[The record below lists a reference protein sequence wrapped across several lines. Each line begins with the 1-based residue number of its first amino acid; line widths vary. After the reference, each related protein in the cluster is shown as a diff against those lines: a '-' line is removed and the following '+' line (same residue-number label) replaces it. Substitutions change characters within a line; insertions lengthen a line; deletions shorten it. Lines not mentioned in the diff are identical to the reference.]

1 MRLNRLIF
9 QLLALVIIPMSSFA
23 QGDSGSA
30 LVFERNV
37 WDFGVINEVDG
48 PVSYTFKFN
57 NNGDIPLVLE
67 RVMVSCGC
75 TTPEY
80 TREPIMPGEEGQI
93 KITFDPADRPG
104 TFIKDIYISSGGG
117 KNRDKI
123 TVRGEVK
130 GRPRSI
136 EEDYPYQLSDGLR
149 LTKFDTNFGYI
160 DHSKP
165 FSMVVGY
172 ANTSDKPVKFDF
184 SVSPVSENVSVS
196 ALPTICAGCKGDITI
211 TYDMRGSASYGRVAH
226 KVELWVNGRKETL
239 GITTTAIVVDRFA
252 PYDSTARP
260 EMKLMPSIMDVGDVS
275 NGTEVEAEFAI
286 ANEGERLLI
295 VRAVQPRKNVTTDL
309 KPGTQIAPGDELTV
323 KASLK
328 PSGIRGGFF
337 ADGIYITTNDPVS
350 PMKELRI
357 MGKIK

>member
-104 TFIKDIYISSGGG
+104 TFIKDIYISSGRG

-130 GRPRSI
+130 GRPRRI
-136 EEDYPYQLSDGLR
+136 EED
-149 LTKFDTNFGYI
+149 
-160 DHSKP
+160 
-165 FSMVVGY
+165 
-172 ANTSDKPVKFDF
+172 
-184 SVSPVSENVSVS
+184 
-196 ALPTICAGCKGDITI
+196 
-211 TYDMRGSASYGRVAH
+211 
-226 KVELWVNGRKETL
+226 
-239 GITTTAIVVDRFA
+239 
-252 PYDSTARP
+252 
-260 EMKLMPSIMDVGDVS
+260 
-275 NGTEVEAEFAI
+275 
-286 ANEGERLLI
+286 
-295 VRAVQPRKNVTTDL
+295 
-309 KPGTQIAPGDELTV
+309 
-323 KASLK
+323 
-328 PSGIRGGFF
+328 
-337 ADGIYITTNDPVS
+337 
-350 PMKELRI
+350 
-357 MGKIK
+357 